1 MYNIHSNK
9 IFCLDP
15 TLWLSETLSAQ
26 YGEENMIK
34 HKERRDNLIV
44 YLTDLATYPYRFNI
58 KENKQILDM
67 DLDDIIHFFFDD
79 TQLANNTAHE
89 LSWILESEEEIRI
102 IKELTEILDKILNKY
117 GVHLLDTDYI
127 YKPEWKNVINTAQE
141 ALDIIKKSNFN

>member
-1 MYNIHSNK
+1 
-9 IFCLDP
+9 
-15 TLWLSETLSAQ
+15 
-26 YGEENMIK
+26 
-34 HKERRDNLIV
+34 
-44 YLTDLATYPYRFNI
+44 
-58 KENKQILDM
+58 M

-89 LSWILESEEEIRI
+89 LTWILESEEEIRI